1 MNRKHKFGCISKR
14 TKKSQNKF
22 EINGK
27 QTKRQS
33 GSIHS
38 GLIIKL
44 EHNIAKQGKIM
55 KNRTK
60 LAKQCKTMQNYFK
73 NGKQNKRQNPCRI
86 DIKKCDTI

>member
-60 LAKQCKTMQNYFK
+60 LAKQCKIISKMESRT
-73 NGKQNKRQNPCRI
+73 NGKI
-86 DIKKCDTI
+86 HAELI